1 MERQGDRAGGH
12 GWPSK
17 PLHPATCCLG
27 TAATGCAPRRTRRR
41 RLLSRTWPGLQGG
54 CIAKTLSTADL
65 RLATPPLQKS
75 MGDFLQARIDR
86 GDIWEAGG
94 RLRCRRRLGMHVYH
108 LCPQL
113 LLLAQVCRLRSL
125 VKLRIGDAN
134 HTVTSDHRVLSPR
147 GSSTQHATAG
157 SWQKQRRAKQ
167 MRRCNAPSDDMR
179 PSLLVSHHVVM
190 RRVTTCALLA
200 RTRAALR
207 SLLTKPTT
215 AYQTT
220 APLSRTWPPSATA
233 SDTRR
238 YSETSM
244 YHVTDVPSVLSGAD
258 TYSSWTR
265 TSKRTVRGHHL
276 SGVVC
281 SVGFRLGANGR
292 TL

>member
-75 MGDFLQARIDR
+75 MGDFLQARIDQ

-94 RLRCRRRLGMHVYH
+94 HLCCRRRQGMH
-108 LCPQL
+108 
-113 LLLAQVCRLRSL
+113 
-125 VKLRIGDAN
+125 
-134 HTVTSDHRVLSPR
+134 
-147 GSSTQHATAG
+147 
-157 SWQKQRRAKQ
+157 
-167 MRRCNAPSDDMR
+167 
-179 PSLLVSHHVVM
+179 VSHHVVM

-207 SLLTKPTT
+207 SLSTKPTA

-244 YHVTDVPSVLSGAD
+244 YHVTDVPSVLSGAA

-281 SVGFRLGANGR
+281 SVGFRLGADGR

>member
-1 MERQGDRAGGH
+1 MAMPKCPKERRIRSWPQQLAPPVVLRSLGFWCSATTAATSSMGRTLATACFSFLSTNAQGDAATDQRHTALTRGTHRPHSTHKVSAIRPETSSKKTMERQGDRAGGH

-108 LCPQL
+108 LCLQL

-157 SWQKQRRAKQ
+157 SWQKTKEGQA
-167 MRRCNAPSDDMR
+167 N
-179 PSLLVSHHVVM
+179 
-190 RRVTTCALLA
+190 
-200 RTRAALR
+200 AAL
-207 SLLTKPTT
+207 
-215 AYQTT
+215 
-220 APLSRTWPPSATA
+220 
-233 SDTRR
+233 
-238 YSETSM
+238 
-244 YHVTDVPSVLSGAD
+244 
-258 TYSSWTR
+258 
-265 TSKRTVRGHHL
+265 
-276 SGVVC
+276 
-281 SVGFRLGANGR
+281 
-292 TL
+292 

>member
-75 MGDFLQARIDR
+75 MGDFLQARIDH

-94 RLRCRRRLGMHVYH
+94 RLCCRWRQGMH
-108 LCPQL
+108 
-113 LLLAQVCRLRSL
+113 
-125 VKLRIGDAN
+125 
-134 HTVTSDHRVLSPR
+134 
-147 GSSTQHATAG
+147 
-157 SWQKQRRAKQ
+157 
-167 MRRCNAPSDDMR
+167 
-179 PSLLVSHHVVM
+179 VSHHVVM

-207 SLLTKPTT
+207 SLSAKPTA

-220 APLSRTWPPSATA
+220 AHISRTWPPSAMA
-233 SDTRR
+233 SDTR
-238 YSETSM
+238 S
-244 YHVTDVPSVLSGAD
+244 VPRHGCP
-258 TYSSWTR
+258 
-265 TSKRTVRGHHL
+265 KRTVRGGHILFLDPHVKAYCQ
-276 SGVVC
+276 GTP
-281 SVGFRLGANGR
+281 SVWCRVLGRIPAGGQWPYFMR
-292 TL
+292 GGPREAFPPHSYIPECWQPT

>member
-1 MERQGDRAGGH
+1 MRALSDVASMTGKEPIPQASGECDPSGLSPNACRFCSVKVPGYDSPHSTHKVSAIRPETSSKKTMERQGDRAGGH

-75 MGDFLQARIDR
+75 MGDFLQARIDQ

-94 RLRCRRRLGMHVYH
+94 RLCCRRRQGMH
-108 LCPQL
+108 
-113 LLLAQVCRLRSL
+113 
-125 VKLRIGDAN
+125 
-134 HTVTSDHRVLSPR
+134 
-147 GSSTQHATAG
+147 
-157 SWQKQRRAKQ
+157 
-167 MRRCNAPSDDMR
+167 
-179 PSLLVSHHVVM
+179 VSHHVVM

-207 SLLTKPTT
+207 SLSTKPTA

-244 YHVTDVPSVLSGAD
+244 YHVTDVPSVLSGAV
-258 TYSSWTR
+258 TYSS
-265 TSKRTVRGHHL
+265 
-276 SGVVC
+276 
-281 SVGFRLGANGR
+281 
-292 TL
+292 

>member
-1 MERQGDRAGGH
+1 MRALSDVASMTGKEPVPQASGECDPSGLSPNACRFCSVKVQGCDSPHSTHKVSAIRPEPSSKTMARQGDRAGGH

-54 CIAKTLSTADL
+54 CIAKTLSTADS

-134 HTVTSDHRVLSPR
+134 HTVTSDHRVEFCNVLAS
-147 GSSTQHATAG
+147 A
-157 SWQKQRRAKQ
+157 RRA
-167 MRRCNAPSDDMR
+167 
-179 PSLLVSHHVVM
+179 HVP
-190 RRVTTCALLA
+190 RSRAHRA
-200 RTRAALR
+200 R
-207 SLLTKPTT
+207 
-215 AYQTT
+215 
-220 APLSRTWPPSATA
+220 
-233 SDTRR
+233 
-238 YSETSM
+238 
-244 YHVTDVPSVLSGAD
+244 G
-258 TYSSWTR
+258 
-265 TSKRTVRGHHL
+265 
-276 SGVVC
+276 
-281 SVGFRLGANGR
+281 
-292 TL
+292 

>member
-75 MGDFLQARIDR
+75 MGDFLQARIDQ

-94 RLRCRRRLGMHVYH
+94 RLCCRRRQGMH
-108 LCPQL
+108 
-113 LLLAQVCRLRSL
+113 
-125 VKLRIGDAN
+125 
-134 HTVTSDHRVLSPR
+134 
-147 GSSTQHATAG
+147 
-157 SWQKQRRAKQ
+157 
-167 MRRCNAPSDDMR
+167 
-179 PSLLVSHHVVM
+179 VSHHVVM

-207 SLLTKPTT
+207 SLSTKPTV

-220 APLSRTWPPSATA
+220 APLSRTWPPSAMA

-244 YHVTDVPSVLSGAD
+244 YHVTDVPSVLSGAV